1 MAALHRAV
9 AFEEVHGL
17 ARGIREHLHLDVARP
32 QHRLLEEHRG
42 VAERAVGLAH
52 GLFERGAKVVL
63 RVDTAHAAP
72 AAARDRLREDREPDL
87 LGLPDELLDV
97 ARRRSGLQHGHAGG
111 DRVLLRGDLVA
122 GHLEHVLRRADERD
136 TGLGGR
142 LREFG
147 VLREEAVARV
157 DGVGARL
164 LRDADDLRDIE
175 VRTNGMPRLADL
187 VRLVGLQPVQRVP
200 VLERVDRDRLRAD
213 LDGGTERA
221 NGDLTAIGNQDLR
234 EHASLSDRNPHSER
248 LGIARVVKV
257 TYLFVHVLSVSS
269 LKGGVGKTTVTL
281 GLASA
286 AFARGVRTLVVD
298 LDPQSDVSTG
308 MDIQVAG
315 HLNVA
320 DVLASPKE
328 KIVRSAIA
336 PSGWTRSNPSSTI
349 DVMIGSPSAINFDG
363 PHPSIRDIWKLE
375 EALANVEADYELVLI
390 DCAPSLNAL
399 TRTAWAA
406 SDRVAVVT
414 EPGLFSVAAADRA
427 LRAIEEIRRGLSPRL
442 QPLGIIV
449 NRARVQS
456 LEHQFRIKELRD
468 MFGPLVLSPQLP
480 ERTSLQ
486 QAQGAAKPLHMWPGE
501 SAEEMSANFDQLLE
515 RVLRTARIGEYAN
528 AAPLAIES
536 HVI

>member
-1 MAALHRAV
+1 M
-9 AFEEVHGL
+9 
-17 ARGIREHLHLDVARP
+17 
-32 QHRLLEEHRG
+32 
-42 VAERAVGLAH
+42 
-52 GLFERGAKVVL
+52 
-63 RVDTAHAAP
+63 
-72 AAARDRLREDREPDL
+72 
-87 LGLPDELLDV
+87 
-97 ARRRSGLQHGHAGG
+97 
-111 DRVLLRGDLVA
+111 
-122 GHLEHVLRRADERD
+122 
-136 TGLGGR
+136 
-142 LREFG
+142 
-147 VLREEAVARV
+147 
-157 DGVGARL
+157 
-164 LRDADDLRDIE
+164 
-175 VRTNGMPRLADL
+175 
-187 VRLVGLQPVQRVP
+187 
-200 VLERVDRDRLRAD
+200 
-213 LDGGTERA
+213 
-221 NGDLTAIGNQDLR
+221 
-234 EHASLSDRNPHSER
+234 
-248 LGIARVVKV
+248 
-257 TYLFVHVLSVSS
+257 HVLSVSS

-308 MDIQVAG
+308 MDIRVAG

-336 PSGWTRSNPSSTI
+336 PSGWSRSNPNSTI

-375 EALANVEADYELVLI
+375 EALANVEADYDLVLI

-406 SDRVAVVT
+406 SDRVGVVT

-501 SAEEMSANFDQLLE
+501 SAEEMAAHFDQLLE
-515 RVLRTARIGEYAN
+515 RVLRTGRIVDHPGEALEPTPSVELQ
-528 AAPLAIES
+528 A
-536 HVI
+536 

>member
-1 MAALHRAV
+1 M
-9 AFEEVHGL
+9 
-17 ARGIREHLHLDVARP
+17 
-32 QHRLLEEHRG
+32 
-42 VAERAVGLAH
+42 
-52 GLFERGAKVVL
+52 
-63 RVDTAHAAP
+63 
-72 AAARDRLREDREPDL
+72 
-87 LGLPDELLDV
+87 
-97 ARRRSGLQHGHAGG
+97 
-111 DRVLLRGDLVA
+111 
-122 GHLEHVLRRADERD
+122 
-136 TGLGGR
+136 
-142 LREFG
+142 
-147 VLREEAVARV
+147 
-157 DGVGARL
+157 
-164 LRDADDLRDIE
+164 
-175 VRTNGMPRLADL
+175 
-187 VRLVGLQPVQRVP
+187 
-200 VLERVDRDRLRAD
+200 
-213 LDGGTERA
+213 
-221 NGDLTAIGNQDLR
+221 
-234 EHASLSDRNPHSER
+234 
-248 LGIARVVKV
+248 
-257 TYLFVHVLSVSS
+257 HVLSVSS

-286 AFARGVRTLVVD
+286 AFAKGLSTLVVD

-308 MDIQVAG
+308 MDIAVAG

-336 PSGWTRSNPSSTI
+336 ASGWTKGRPGTI
-349 DVMIGSPSAINFDG
+349 DVLIGSPSAINFDG

-375 EALANVEADYELVLI
+375 EALAHVEKDYELVLI

-486 QAQGAAKPLHMWPGE
+486 QAQGAAKPLHIWPGE
-501 SAEEMSANFDQLLE
+501 SAQEMARNFDQLLD
-515 RVLRTARIGEYAN
+515 RVLRTARLEAGDPGFDLSQPHLPLQPQEPVFTEPQQPQPGPQQPVYP
-528 AAPLAIES
+528 APQPGPQQPQPGPQQPVYPAPQPGPQQQPVYPEPQQPGYPAPQQQPGIPG
-536 HVI
+536 VPGFDFPAPQQQPAR

>member
-1 MAALHRAV
+1 M
-9 AFEEVHGL
+9 
-17 ARGIREHLHLDVARP
+17 
-32 QHRLLEEHRG
+32 
-42 VAERAVGLAH
+42 
-52 GLFERGAKVVL
+52 
-63 RVDTAHAAP
+63 
-72 AAARDRLREDREPDL
+72 
-87 LGLPDELLDV
+87 
-97 ARRRSGLQHGHAGG
+97 
-111 DRVLLRGDLVA
+111 
-122 GHLEHVLRRADERD
+122 
-136 TGLGGR
+136 
-142 LREFG
+142 
-147 VLREEAVARV
+147 
-157 DGVGARL
+157 
-164 LRDADDLRDIE
+164 
-175 VRTNGMPRLADL
+175 
-187 VRLVGLQPVQRVP
+187 
-200 VLERVDRDRLRAD
+200 
-213 LDGGTERA
+213 
-221 NGDLTAIGNQDLR
+221 
-234 EHASLSDRNPHSER
+234 
-248 LGIARVVKV
+248 
-257 TYLFVHVLSVSS
+257 HVLSVSS

-308 MDIQVAG
+308 MDIQMAG

-336 PSGWTRSNPSSTI
+336 PSGWSRQNPQSTI

-501 SAEEMSANFDQLLE
+501 SAEEMSANFDQLLD
-515 RVLRTARIGEYAN
+515 RVLRTARIGDYAGLP
-528 AAPLAIES
+528 AEIES
-536 HVI
+536 HAI